1 MLDRNQDLFKG
12 SLNEFSGVAMFDQLD
27 DKEPVETAR
36 RKRLPF
42 WAMLLIWLAMS
53 TGFTAYNWFLVRQ
66 DERIATKEQ
75 VALASVYKSTDGKG
89 GPRVF
94 YSFLYDGEK
103 YQGDDGVARG
113 SILSNHVAVYFDPEH
128 PATNT
133 LTEYRLKSKKD
144 HRMMIGCGYAS
155 EGLAVILALVLW
167 IKRSS
172 KKSTENVSQV

>member
-1 MLDRNQDLFKG
+1 LKGHGFSRAAKAAKETRASAPDGMLDRNQDLFKG

-27 DKEPVETAR
+27 DKEPVETNK

-42 WAMLLIWLAMS
+42 WAMLLIWLVMG

-66 DERIATKEQ
+66 DERIAPKEQ
-75 VALASVYKSTDGKG
+75 VALASIYKSTDGKG

-113 SILSNHVAVYFDPEH
+113 SILSNHVAVYLDPDD

-133 LTEYRLKSKKD
+133 LTEYRFKEQ
-144 HRMMIGCGYAS
+144 
-155 EGLAVILALVLW
+155 EG
-167 IKRSS
+167 S
-172 KKSTENVSQV
+172 